1 MLRIADATPVN
12 STEISHATAHKDDD
26 APLHDLDVVAVFG
39 KAFVSAGL
47 TNEGAAKLMKLDK
60 AHWSR
65 QLNGA
70 DNQHIS
76 FQRMLRGLPRA
87 FWLSLLQ
94 ELAAPLD
101 VVVAHPDIADR
112 ALHQLFVSVEAV
124 CAYARQDR
132 ALRQRQRVG

>member
-1 MLRIADATPVN
+1 MARIPGATPDSETAN
-12 STEISHATAHKDDD
+12 SHATAHKDDG
-26 APLHDLDVVAVFG
+26 APLHDLDIVAAIG
-39 KAFVSAGL
+39 KALVSAGL
-47 TNEGAAKLMKLDK
+47 TNEQAAKLMGVDK

-76 FQRMLRGLPRA
+76 FQRMLRGLPRD

-101 VVVAHPDIADR
+101 VVVAHPDLADR